1 MFSGKMVSC
10 LGDGNKYILVTADSN
25 SVHAEEIRQFFT
37 NYLANISGDAKC
49 FTYNN
54 LKNQYNTFTDDSEM
68 LSQFLEHSDADMGF
82 QNIFWLFLLTPDVQS
97 QQPVAQ
103 YLDQQIWLRAGKII
117 SLLVLNALPYRN
129 QISFW
134 TQKGIS
140 PLEFG
145 QILGE
150 KIREYGEDFEEFSRY
165 IDSAQ
170 RRTSQLRS
178 NLKIHT
184 PQNKKAAEIV
194 ALNNTENTLINGADN
209 NSAVFE
215 QLANILETQQISYDE
230 IITFL
235 KKENR
240 IVVKATWIVE
250 IPISNENENGGT

>member
-1 MFSGKMVSC
+1 M
-10 LGDGNKYILVTADSN
+10 
-25 SVHAEEIRQFFT
+25 
-37 NYLANISGDAKC
+37 
-49 FTYNN
+49 
-54 LKNQYNTFTDDSEM
+54 
-68 LSQFLEHSDADMGF
+68 
-82 QNIFWLFLLTPDVQS
+82 
-97 QQPVAQ
+97 
-103 YLDQQIWLRAGKII
+103 
-117 SLLVLNALPYRN
+117 
-129 QISFW
+129 
-134 TQKGIS
+134 
-140 PLEFG
+140 EFG

-150 KIREYGEDFEEFSRY
+150 KIREYGEDFEEFARY

-215 QLANILETQQISYDE
+215 QLANILETQQISYDG